1 MTLYNKIIEENI
13 KMKKNP
19 IIVLIEEILTELK
32 VEFEK
37 EYNVLTDDGSLVFDF
52 CALRYNLMIDAA
64 SPVVGQNFYPEAF
77 GPKSLYCVQNGVYYI
92 VCDAADKQF
101 LKKKIKAWIAYIKN
115 PEKNSVPVEKEL
127 ESNNE

>member
-1 MTLYNKIIEENI
+1 MTFYNTIIEENV

-19 IIVLIEEILTELK
+19 IIALIEEILVELK

-52 CALRYNLMIDAA
+52 CALRYNLMIDIAQHT
-64 SPVVGQNFYPEAF
+64 SGQ
-77 GPKSLYCVQNGVYYI
+77 KSLYCVQNGVHYI
-92 VCDAADKQF
+92 VCDVADKHF
-101 LKKKIKAWIAYIKN
+101 LKKKIKAWIAYIKDPKKN
-115 PEKNSVPVEKEL
+115 PMPVEKEL

>member
-19 IIVLIEEILTELK
+19 IIVLIEEILAELK

-52 CALRYNLMIDAA
+52 CVLRYNLMIDIAQHT
-64 SPVVGQNFYPEAF
+64 SGQ
-77 GPKSLYCVQNGVYYI
+77 KSLCCVQNGIHYI

-101 LKKKIKAWIAYIKN
+101 LTKKIKAWIAYIKDPKKN
-115 PEKNSVPVEKEL
+115 PMPVEKEL
-127 ESNNE
+127 EINNE

>member
-1 MTLYNKIIEENI
+1 MTFYNTIIEENV

-19 IIVLIEEILTELK
+19 IIVLIEEILVELK

-52 CALRYNLMIDAA
+52 CALRYNLMIDIAQHT
-64 SPVVGQNFYPEAF
+64 SGQ
-77 GPKSLYCVQNGVYYI
+77 KSLYCVQNGVHYI

-101 LKKKIKAWIAYIKN
+101 LKKKIKAWIAYIKDPGKN
-115 PEKNSVPVEKEL
+115 PIPLEREL
-127 ESNNE
+127 EDNNE

>member
-1 MTLYNKIIEENI
+1 MTLYNKIIEENV

-19 IIVLIEEILTELK
+19 IIVLIEEILVELK

-52 CALRYNLMIDAA
+52 CALRYNLMIDIAQHT
-64 SPVVGQNFYPEAF
+64 SGQKN
-77 GPKSLYCVQNGVYYI
+77 LYCVQNGVHYI
-92 VCDAADKQF
+92 VCDVADKHF
-101 LKKKIKAWIAYIKN
+101 LKKKIKAWIAYIKDPKKN
-115 PEKNSVPVEKEL
+115 PMPVEKEL

>member
-19 IIVLIEEILTELK
+19 IIVLIEEILVELK

-37 EYNVLTDDGSLVFDF
+37 EYNVLIDDGSLVFDF
-52 CALRYNLMIDAA
+52 CALRYNLMIDIA
-64 SPVVGQNFYPEAF
+64 QHKKKK
-77 GPKSLYCVQNGVYYI
+77 KSLYCVQNGVHYI
-92 VCDAADKQF
+92 VCDVADKHF
-101 LKKKIKAWIAYIKN
+101 LKKKIKAWIAYIKDPKKN
-115 PEKNSVPVEKEL
+115 PMPVEKEL

>member
-1 MTLYNKIIEENI
+1 MTLYNKIIEENV

-19 IIVLIEEILTELK
+19 IIVLIEETLTELK

-52 CALRYNLMIDAA
+52 CALRYNLMIDIAQHT
-64 SPVVGQNFYPEAF
+64 SGQ
-77 GPKSLYCVQNGVYYI
+77 KSLYCVQNGVHYI
-92 VCDAADKQF
+92 VCDEADKQF

>member
-1 MTLYNKIIEENI
+1 MTFYNKIIEENV

-52 CALRYNLMIDAA
+52 CALRYNLMIDIAQHT
-64 SPVVGQNFYPEAF
+64 SGQ
-77 GPKSLYCVQNGVYYI
+77 KSLYCVQNGVHYI
-92 VCDAADKQF
+92 VCDVADKQF

-115 PEKNSVPVEKEL
+115 PEKNPMPVEKEL

>member
-19 IIVLIEEILTELK
+19 IIVLIEEILVELK

-52 CALRYNLMIDAA
+52 CALRYNLMIDIAQHTY
-64 SPVVGQNFYPEAF
+64 GQ
-77 GPKSLYCVQNGVYYI
+77 KSLYCVQSGVHYI
-92 VCDAADKQF
+92 VCDVADKQF

-115 PEKNSVPVEKEL
+115 PEKNPVPVEKEL

>member
-1 MTLYNKIIEENI
+1 MTFYNTIIEENV

-37 EYNVLTDDGSLVFDF
+37 EYNVLIDDGSLVFDF
-52 CALRYNLMIDAA
+52 CALRYNLMIDIAQHT
-64 SPVVGQNFYPEAF
+64 SGQ
-77 GPKSLYCVQNGVYYI
+77 KSLYCVQNGVYYI

-115 PEKNSVPVEKEL
+115 PEKNSVPAEKEL